1 MWFELAV
8 TYTVLVSSM
17 RSRKTSNYFISVLNG
32 IACWNGIAYF
42 GRICRRR
49 KRKHNMEVPPS
60 PDRSVAGTE
69 NSGMTPE
76 EEDVELGDIKETTEN
91 SGMTSQEVDANKIAV
106 EKKHRPS
113 NALSIV
119 TVDADE
125 ENAETWKEIARALDR
140 IFFWVFLAL
149 FVLSTIVI
157 YGQAGR
163 LASLDKLKF

>member
-1 MWFELAV
+1 
-8 TYTVLVSSM
+8 
-17 RSRKTSNYFISVLNG
+17 
-32 IACWNGIAYF
+32 
-42 GRICRRR
+42 
-49 KRKHNMEVPPS
+49 MEVPPS

-163 LASLDKLKF
+163 LASLDKLKFWVLGIYQSIPGLVTSGFLAWLGEGSLITSLHHWFFYFLVSFLVYYVTC